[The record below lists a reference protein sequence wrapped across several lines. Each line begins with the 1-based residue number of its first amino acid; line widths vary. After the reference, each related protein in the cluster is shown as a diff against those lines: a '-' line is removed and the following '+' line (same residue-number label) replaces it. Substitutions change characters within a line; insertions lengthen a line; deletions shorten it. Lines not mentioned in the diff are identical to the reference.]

1 MEKSVESGDQPK
13 RVTLEDALALTKF
26 GTFNYLA
33 IVIAGMIITAVM
45 LETLSISFVI
55 AVAECDLNLTT
66 EQKGILGAV
75 ALVGIIVS
83 SHLWGFLADT
93 QGRRKVIIPTMLAGF
108 GVSFVSSFTTDFA
121 TITACRFLTGFLVCG
136 GSATIYAYLGEFHN
150 DKDRSRA
157 IMAASFVFGIGCVL
171 MPGLAW
177 VVLDHSWEF
186 TVPVLNIVYRPWR
199 LFLVICGLPGL
210 IGAFALL
217 RFPETPKFVLN
228 QGDPERALET
238 IQWMHRMNVGTKEP
252 ALQIELILEGEA
264 MQKPDDA
271 SGDPKKLKALLK
283 LIWNQ
288 TAPLFMP
295 PYLSKTLLVCFLQFG
310 SYVTAH
316 GMYFFFPGVLDKLIR
331 SQDAGVELTTLC
343 QVVYSSQITNT
354 TLELQ
359 TECTQSLTEATYGYS
374 FILDVIYMLGFAV
387 MGVIVNAVG
396 RLTILVFVF
405 TTCGICGV
413 LTIFIEVPLASMWLY
428 MVMLLCSFS
437 VSVVSAVTVDLFP
450 TNLRAMALGI
460 STMCGRIGGVFGTN
474 LNGLLLDSHCEL
486 TFGIASVVLLL
497 CSVLSFFIPNINR
510 KLSEPRPSVGS
521 R

>member
-1 MEKSVESGDQPK
+1 
-13 RVTLEDALALTKF
+13 
-26 GTFNYLA
+26 
-33 IVIAGMIITAVM
+33 
-45 LETLSISFVI
+45 
-55 AVAECDLNLTT
+55 
-66 EQKGILGAV
+66 
-75 ALVGIIVS
+75 
-83 SHLWGFLADT
+83 
-93 QGRRKVIIPTMLAGF
+93 
-108 GVSFVSSFTTDFA
+108 
-121 TITACRFLTGFLVCG
+121 
-136 GSATIYAYLGEFHN
+136 
-150 DKDRSRA
+150 
-157 IMAASFVFGIGCVL
+157 MAASFVFGIGCVL
-171 MPGLAW
+171 LPGLAW

-186 TVPVLNIVYRPWR
+186 TIPMLNIVYRPWR
-199 LFLVICGLPGL
+199 LFLVVCGLPGL

-228 QGDPERALET
+228 QGNPKRALET

-264 MQKPDDA
+264 IQKSDD
-271 SGDPKKLKALLK
+271 SNEDPKKLKALLK

-331 SQDAGVELTTLC
+331 SQDSGVELTTLC

-396 RLTILVFVF
+396 RLAILVFVF
-405 TTCGICGV
+405 TTCGVCGV

-450 TNLRAMALGI
+450 THLRAMALGI

-486 TFGIASVVLLL
+486 TFGIASVILLL